1 MDCLK
6 VGIIGIGN
14 MGSTHAASIAAGKI
28 RGMKLCSV
36 CDTDENKL
44 NVFDTLPNI
53 AKFSDYRS
61 LIDSGIAN
69 SIIIAT
75 PHYFHPGIA
84 IYALQRGLNVL
95 TEKPAGVR
103 LSDVI
108 RMNEAAK
115 KSTGVFGIMWNQ
127 RTNPLFLEAKKIID
141 DGLLGIP
148 KRLVWLI
155 TNWYRTE
162 SYYNSASWRATW
174 SGEGGGVLIN
184 QAPHNIDIW
193 QWLFGMPKYIRAECF
208 EGKYHDIEVEDD
220 AVIFAEYEN
229 GATAQFITST
239 GEYPGTNRLEITGDR
254 GRILLEGGKL
264 YFTRLFE
271 DERSYCRSAE
281 EGAVPIKTSTFDFS
295 FGDTGSGHNA
305 ILQNFA
311 EAVLDGK
318 PLIAPGTDGINE
330 ITITN
335 AAYLSS
341 WTGRKIE
348 IPFDYSEFDSLLSD
362 KIAHSRKKNVT
373 ASKSAV
379 DHSERW
385 QVNW

>member
-28 RGMKLCSV
+28 RGMELCSV

-155 TNWYRTE
+155 TNWYRTQA
-162 SYYNSASWRATW
+162 YYNS
-174 SGEGGGVLIN
+174 
-184 QAPHNIDIW
+184 
-193 QWLFGMPKYIRAECF
+193 
-208 EGKYHDIEVEDD
+208 
-220 AVIFAEYEN
+220 
-229 GATAQFITST
+229 
-239 GEYPGTNRLEITGDR
+239 
-254 GRILLEGGKL
+254 
-264 YFTRLFE
+264 
-271 DERSYCRSAE
+271 
-281 EGAVPIKTSTFDFS
+281 
-295 FGDTGSGHNA
+295 GS
-305 ILQNFA
+305 
-311 EAVLDGK
+311 
-318 PLIAPGTDGINE
+318 
-330 ITITN
+330 
-335 AAYLSS
+335 
-341 WTGRKIE
+341 
-348 IPFDYSEFDSLLSD
+348 
-362 KIAHSRKKNVT
+362 
-373 ASKSAV
+373 
-379 DHSERW
+379 
-385 QVNW
+385 